1 MREIEVIHGASNMT
15 MEKLHIDTSNLQ
27 STSDKVKALSSAS
40 LQSAAVRFAPR
51 VRFAD
56 VSASFAAAAQEKAE
70 RERKAANA
78 TIELNE
84 QTKVQNQILREQN
97 QRLNATIM
105 QLKKQNDG
113 SVQSLVANETYE
125 YDVFISHANANKKE
139 FVDKLRAALEKLD
152 ISIWYDANTLDWG
165 DNWKLQI
172 ANGLK
177 KCRFG
182 IVVISPEFLGRE
194 WTEKE
199 LNELLQRQNETGEK
213 VILPLLYKMT
223 VDDMKKQY
231 PQLADF
237 QARTIKPDDDARDIV
252 IDFARILIR
261 ALKG

>member
-1 MREIEVIHGASNMT
+1 MRSVSNIT
-15 MEKLHIDTSNLQ
+15 MKENQFGPDLQ
-27 STSDKVKALSSAS
+27 SQFDQVSTRLSASVESPLERLRALSSAM
-40 LQSAAVRFAPR
+40 PR
-51 VRFAD
+51 LNIARVD
-56 VSASFAAAAQEKAE
+56 ESITAAARETAE
-70 RERKAANA
+70 RNRKAAEA

-84 QTKVQNQILREQN
+84 QTKIQNQILREQN
-97 QRLNATIM
+97 QRLNETIM
-105 QLKKQNDG
+105 QLKKHNDG
-113 SVQSLVANETYE
+113 PVQSLDANVPYQF
-125 YDVFISHANANKKE
+125 DAFISHANDNKEE
-139 FVDKLRAALEKLD
+139 FVNKLTMELGRLG
-152 ISIWYDANTLDWG
+152 ISIWYDANILDWG

-172 ANGLK
+172 NNGLK

-199 LNELLQRQNETGEK
+199 LSELLQRQNETGEK

-223 VDDMKKQY
+223 VDDMKNQY

-237 QARTIKPDDDARDIV
+237 QARTIKPDDDVRDIV

>member
-1 MREIEVIHGASNMT
+1 MD
-15 MEKLHIDTSNLQ
+15 KLHIDTSSLQ
-27 STSDKVKALSSAS
+27 AKFDRVKALSSAS
-40 LQSAAVRFAPR
+40 LQSQLDQLRALSTDMPR
-51 VRFAD
+51 LDMARVD
-56 VSASFAAAAQEKAE
+56 ASITAAAQERAE
-70 RERKAANA
+70 RERKVAKA

-84 QTKVQNQILREQN
+84 QTKIQNQILREQN
-97 QRLNATIM
+97 QRLNETIM
-105 QLKKQNDG
+105 QLKNQKDG
-113 SVQSLVANETYE
+113 PAPSFVANATYQF
-125 YDVFISHANANKKE
+125 DVFVSHANDNKEE
-139 FVDKLRAALEKLD
+139 FVNKLTTALGKLD
-152 ISIWYDANTLDWG
+152 ISIWYDANNLDWG

-237 QARTIKPDDDARDIV
+237 QARTIKPDDDVRDIV

-261 ALKG
+261 ALKA

>member
-1 MREIEVIHGASNMT
+1 MDSFPSGFGNLLGGYAARVKSQLDEVDAST
-15 MEKLHIDTSNLQ
+15 RAYY
-27 STSDKVKALSSAS
+27 KAS
-40 LQSAAVRFAPR
+40 
-51 VRFAD
+51 
-56 VSASFAAAAQEKAE
+56 QEKAN
-70 RERKAANA
+70 RERKAAEA

-84 QTKVQNQILREQN
+84 QTKIQNQLLREQN
-97 QRLNATIM
+97 QRLNETIM
-105 QLKKQNDG
+105 QLKEQHGDK
-113 SVQSLVANETYE
+113 SPPPTANASYQF
-125 YDVFISHANANKKE
+125 DVFVSHANDNKAE
-139 FVDKLRAALEKLD
+139 FVNALTIALSRLD
-152 ISIWYDANTLDWG
+152 ISIWYDANILDWG

-172 ANGLK
+172 ANGLQ

-182 IVVISPEFLGRE
+182 IVVISPEFLGRK

-237 QARTIKPDDDARDIV
+237 QARIITPEDDVRDIV